1 MIANGKTYDA
11 VVVGAGAIGCS
22 LAYHLC
28 IMGQKV
34 ALIDSKDIASGSSSH
49 CDAVV
54 GVASGSLDSLFG
66 RISYDSVRYTAK
78 LAETFE
84 YDFDCNPKGCIYV
97 FESEVER
104 ELGAKYVE
112 GKHER
117 GMMDYRLIDNY
128 ELHELEPY
136 IAEDLYGGYYCSGKT
151 SMTVSPYKLCF
162 AFVEEA
168 KKTGNL
174 TVYTYTKISGIRKN
188 PVTNFIEAIETDKGT
203 LYTEKI
209 INCAGIWSN
218 QIGAYV
224 GIELPIY
231 PRKGTILVS
240 EKTKKLCYHKIFE
253 YGYVASVHP
262 DIKYERKIDEE
273 DKPYN
278 IAFNMEYT
286 NDDNI
291 LIGGNRTDTGDTVSE
306 LEVIRAIARRG
317 VRFYPELE
325 KVNCIRSYAGLRPAT
340 RDFKPIMSEV
350 PSVPGFYVCTGHE
363 GSGILSCAM
372 CGKVM
377 AQLVA
382 GEETDYDMSEFS
394 VTRFEQA
401 S

>member
-1 MIANGKTYDA
+1 MKKKLLLFTMSLIVVMLVFAGCGNNDDSNAEGQAEVWKIAHQESTGT
-11 VVVGAGAIGCS
+11 
-22 LAYHLC
+22 
-28 IMGQKV
+28 
-34 ALIDSKDIASGSSSH
+34 
-49 CDAVV
+49 
-54 GVASGSLDSLFG
+54 
-66 RISYDSVRYTAK
+66 
-78 LAETFE
+78 
-84 YDFDCNPKGCIYV
+84 V
-97 FESEVER
+97 F
-104 ELGAKYVE
+104 
-112 GKHER
+112 
-117 GMMDYRLIDNY
+117 DNY
-128 ELHELEPY
+128 AHH
-136 IAEDLYGGYYCSGKT
+136 
-151 SMTVSPYKLCF
+151 F
-162 AFVEEA
+162 A
-168 KKTGNL
+168 
-174 TVYTYTKISGIRKN
+174 
-188 PVTNFIEAIETDKGT
+188 D
-203 LYTEKI
+203 
-209 INCAGIWSN
+209 
-218 QIGAYV
+218 
-224 GIELPIY
+224 
-231 PRKGTILVS
+231 LVS